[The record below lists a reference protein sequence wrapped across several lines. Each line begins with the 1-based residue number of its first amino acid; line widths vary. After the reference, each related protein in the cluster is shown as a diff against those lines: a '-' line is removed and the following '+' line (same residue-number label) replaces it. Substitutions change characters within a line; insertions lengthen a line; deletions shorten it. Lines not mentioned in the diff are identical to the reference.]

1 MLHRTRNIKKNIAA
15 FCKTKAKKMKI
26 AVEGISHCKG
36 VIYLA
41 IFKKFYKIYTRET
54 TGTLSTRISKGKN
67 DNLKRP
73 NNNELIEHFAKDHDF
88 AKNVDF
94 TIL

>member
-36 VIYLA
+36 VN
-41 IFKKFYKIYTRET
+41 RET